1 LGRSSRRVKKSFM
14 DVVLAVDLGTTALKC
29 ALHDLQGNVVAK
41 DTEEYQLITPD
52 ALSVEMDTE
61 TYWRAFSTAVAK
73 VMKVSGIAPADVKA
87 LGLSAQGET
96 LIVVDKSGKP
106 LRRAIV
112 WLDNRAQSEADEL
125 GELLGHRHAYK
136 ITGQVKLVPTW
147 PAAKILWLRRHE
159 PKLFD
164 KVNKFLLL
172 EDYFL
177 HRMTGEYVCE
187 GSLVTSTCYW
197 NFRTKKWWPEMLNT
211 LGITTAQLPRY
222 CESGVPVGKLL
233 PKVAEELGLS
243 QQTVA
248 CMGALDQAC
257 GAIGVGNIRPGIFS
271 ENTGAALAICATV
284 SQPTLDPNNQ
294 MPCHYHGVP
303 DLYMLHTFTSG
314 GIVLRW
320 FRDEFAQMEKAKA
333 QANGLD
339 AYDLMGEEAA
349 RVPPGSEG
357 LVMLPHLQ
365 GAMAPEANPKA
376 KGVFFGF
383 TLRHGRGH
391 FMRAIMEAV
400 GFIVQRNLEVI
411 EGLGVP
417 VNEIRALGGGAHSR
431 LWKQI
436 EADITRRP
444 VVTTTNE
451 EAATLGA
458 AILAGKAVGL
468 YASIEEAAKQMVQI
482 KERFEPNS
490 KNFTLYEEAYGTYVQ
505 LYNRLCPLFG

>member
-1 LGRSSRRVKKSFM
+1 V
-14 DVVLAVDLGTTALKC
+14 DAILAVDLGTTALKC

-52 ALSVEMDTE
+52 ALSVEMDAE
-61 TYWRAFSTAVAK
+61 TYWHAFKTAIGK
-73 VMKVSGIAPADVKA
+73 VMKESGMSAADIKA

-96 LIVVDKSGKP
+96 LLVVDRDGRP

-125 GELLGHRHAYK
+125 GERFGHRHAYE

-147 PAAKILWLRRHE
+147 PASKVLWLRRNE
-159 PKLFD
+159 PQLFERIH
-164 KVNKFLLL
+164 KVLLI

-177 HRMTGEYVCE
+177 HRLTGEYVCE

-197 NFRTKKWWPEMLNT
+197 NFRTKQWWPQMLEV
-211 LGITTAQLPRY
+211 LGVAANQLPRY
-222 CESGVPVGKLL
+222 SESGLPVGKLL

-243 QQTVA
+243 SQTIA
-248 CMGALDQAC
+248 CTGALDQAC
-257 GAIGVGNIRPGIFS
+257 GAIGVGNIAPGIFS

-284 SQPTLDPNNQ
+284 PNATLDPNNQ

-320 FRDEFAQMEKAKA
+320 FRDEFAPMERMV
-333 QANGLD
+333 GESTGHD
-339 AYDLMGEEAA
+339 AYDLMGAEAA
-349 RVPPGSEG
+349 RVPAGCEG

-383 TLRHGRGH
+383 TLRHGKSH
-391 FMRAIMEAV
+391 FTRAIMEAV
-400 GFIVQRNLEVI
+400 GFIVRRNIEVI
-411 EGLGVP
+411 EGLGVE
-417 VNEIRALGGGAHSR
+417 VNEIRALGGGARSR
-431 LWKQI
+431 IWKQI
-436 EADITRRP
+436 EADITGRP

-468 YASIEEAAKQMVQI
+468 YSSIKEAAGQMVQI
-482 KERFEPNS
+482 KDRFEPNPA
-490 KNFTLYEEAYGTYVQ
+490 NRGVYEETYHTYVE
-505 LYNRLCPLFG
+505 LYNQSCPLFG